1 MFFSIPVEEGSQE
14 LFAFMWEDGQ
24 YTWTVMPQ
32 GYTESSTYFS
42 QILKADL
49 TDVHF
54 TNDSALIQYVD
65 NLILC
70 SGTA

>member
-1 MFFSIPVEEGSQE
+1 
-14 LFAFMWEDGQ
+14 
-24 YTWTVMPQ
+24 MPQ
-32 GYTESSTYFS
+32 GYTEGSTYFS

-65 NLILC
+65 NLVLC
-70 SGTA
+70 SRTE

>member
-1 MFFSIPVEEGSQE
+1 
-14 LFAFMWEDGQ
+14 MWADGQ
-24 YTWTVMPQ
+24 CTWTVMLQ

-54 TNDSALIQYVD
+54 ANDSALIQYVD
-65 NLILC
+65 NLVLC
-70 SGTA
+70 SGTT